1 MTLLAKLPFTELK
14 IDKSLVSTLEAS
26 SKSRKVIAS
35 TLKLAES
42 LKIETIAEGIEN
54 TLAAIGLRELGCRYG
69 QGYYFARPMD
79 QETALHWLQGW
90 NRQF

>member
-1 MTLLAKLPFTELK
+1 MSQLANLPFTTLK
-14 IDKSLVSTLEAS
+14 IDKSFVTTMEVSS
-26 SKSRKVIAS
+26 QSRKVVAS
-35 TLKLAES
+35 TLKLAQS
-42 LKIETIAEGIEN
+42 LKLETIAEGIEN

-79 QETALHWLQGW
+79 QASTVNWLQGW